1 MTSST
6 LRIFILLTVILS
18 VPLALTADEAG
29 SKRDLIRIADDMKYQ
44 NGLQFYLLKRENRA
58 LQEFNEYLEV
68 FINGIHRKEV
78 FATIAKIYF
87 DQQEYSRSIQAY
99 EDLYA
104 EFPHSDEGV
113 EAFFRTGLCY
123 QKMGDEKRAREV
135 FEILMRDHPDSHFA
149 QRARIYLN
157 ISEILTGQKE
167 NHDNLNQDI
176 NQTDQT
182 NQ

>member
-1 MTSST
+1 MTSSI
-6 LRIFILLTVILS
+6 LRISILLIVIFS
-18 VPLALTADEAG
+18 VPLALTAEEVG
-29 SKRDLIRIADDMKYQ
+29 SKLDLIRIADDMKYQ
-44 NGLQFYLLKRENRA
+44 NGLQFYRLKREDRA

-87 DQQEYSRSIQAY
+87 DQQEYPRSIQAY

-135 FEILMRDHPDSHFA
+135 FEILLRDYPDSHFA

-157 ISEILTGQKE
+157 ISEILTEQKASQE
-167 NHDNLNQDI
+167 I
-176 NQTDQT
+176 N
-182 NQ
+182 N